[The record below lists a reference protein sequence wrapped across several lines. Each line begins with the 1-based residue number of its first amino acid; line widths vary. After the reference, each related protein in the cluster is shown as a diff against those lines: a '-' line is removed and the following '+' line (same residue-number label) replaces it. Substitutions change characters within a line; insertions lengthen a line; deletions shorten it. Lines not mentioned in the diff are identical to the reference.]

1 MSTTPLFLFL
11 QMGSDHVSFPGV
23 FVFQHEGFSPPPSL
37 PPSLSLKELG
47 LEALVLHPPP
57 HSPPATGGRY
67 QAALRS
73 PSRPSRRPAAPQELR
88 AHPQPGF
95 TSRAGQARPGLATGK
110 GKKAYVSLLTPPPI
124 QGIRTRAPSLS
135 PGCAW
140 SSAPCPSPRRCQD
153 SFWPVR
159 GPGPPTPQGRAEA
172 GSPARVHQSP

>member
-73 PSRPSRRPAAPQELR
+73 PSRPSRRPAAPQELW

-95 TSRAGQARPGLATGK
+95 TSRAGQARACYRKGEESIRVPPDPSSYTRDSHTGTE
-110 GKKAYVSLLTPPPI
+110 SESWLCME
-124 QGIRTRAPSLS
+124 LS
-135 PGCAW
+135 PVSESSSLPGQLLASPRAW
-140 SSAPCPSPRRCQD
+140 STHTSAP
-153 SFWPVR
+153 
-159 GPGPPTPQGRAEA
+159 G
-172 GSPARVHQSP
+172 